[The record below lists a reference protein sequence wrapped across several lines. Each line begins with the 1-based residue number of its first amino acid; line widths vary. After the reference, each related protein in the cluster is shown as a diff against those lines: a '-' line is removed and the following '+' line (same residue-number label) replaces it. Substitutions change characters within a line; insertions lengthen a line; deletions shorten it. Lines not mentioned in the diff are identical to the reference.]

1 MAIEWNNPIF
11 SDICRKNKSVEHGR
25 LPEADLVFFLKYLQ
39 PQRRFFPSGDAK
51 VVATDCTEAH
61 LTSGS
66 AEHQKFSGGA
76 PQPPKSWEMG

>member
-1 MAIEWNNPIF
+1 MVISHNYVTVYQA
-11 SDICRKNKSVEHGR
+11 G
-25 LPEADLVFFLKYLQ
+25 YLQ
-39 PQRRFFPSGDAK
+39 AQRRCFPSGDAK

>member
-1 MAIEWNNPIF
+1 MAIEWKNPIF
-11 SDICRKNKSVEHGR
+11 SDICRKNKSVEHGG
-25 LPEADLVFFLKYLQ
+25 LPEADLVFFLYLQ
-39 PQRRFFPSGDAK
+39 AQRRFFPSGDAK

-76 PQPPKSWEMG
+76 PQPSTRWEMG